1 MADILT
7 LQGVSKVFPS
17 HTAVA
22 GIDLSLPAGEFHA
35 LVGPSGCGK
44 TTTLRMV
51 AGFETPTTGAILL
64 EGQDVA
70 QLPPY
75 QRNVSTVFQSYAL
88 FPHLTVQEN
97 VEFGLKRKGL
107 ESGAAA
113 KAQEALDL
121 VQLTGKEDR
130 KPAQLSGGEKQR
142 AALAR
147 SLVLSPAVL
156 LLDEP
161 LSALDPNLR
170 KEVRAE
176 LKALQRRVGITFLMV
191 THDQEEAL
199 TLADRITILNKG
211 RIEQTGAPRDVYLH
225 PATPFVANFLGGV
238 NWRNNSGTSVGI
250 RPEATRIGDNTTA
263 PAHSLPAQVR
273 HTTFLG
279 NCIHIEVQLDSG
291 ERFTAEVPRTHA
303 TYEPNESV
311 RVWWSEQDEMRFQQ

>member
-7 LQGVSKVFPS
+7 LKGVSKVFPS

-22 GIDLSLPAGEFHA
+22 GIDLNLPAGEFHA

-51 AGFETPTTGAILL
+51 AGFETPTTGEILL

-88 FPHLTVQEN
+88 FPHLTIQEN
-97 VEFGLKRKGL
+97 VEFGLKRKGHTTN
-107 ESGAAA
+107 SAA
-113 KAQEALDL
+113 KAKEALDL
-121 VQLTGKEDR
+121 VQLSGKENR

-199 TLADRITILNKG
+199 TLADRITILNQG
-211 RIEQTGAPRDVYLH
+211 RIEQTGAPHDVYLR

-238 NWRNNSGTSVGI
+238 NWRNNIGI
-250 RPEATRIGDNTTA
+250 RPEATRIATNGDA
-263 PAHSLPAQVR
+263 PPHALAAQVL

-279 NCIHIEVQLDSG
+279 NCIHVTTQLHTG
-291 ERFTAEVPRTHA
+291 ERFTTEVPLSHP
-303 TYEPNESV
+303 TYQSGDPV
-311 RVWWSEQDEMRFQQ
+311 KVWWSPQDEMRFPQ